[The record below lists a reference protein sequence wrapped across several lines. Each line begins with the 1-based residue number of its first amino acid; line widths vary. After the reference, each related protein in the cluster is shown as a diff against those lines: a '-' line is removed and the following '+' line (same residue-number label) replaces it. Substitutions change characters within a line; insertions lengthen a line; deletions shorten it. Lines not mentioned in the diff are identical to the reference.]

1 MKDYTFDEKEKEKF
15 ILNYEIFNKSSEI
28 IVYFATGETYIIP
41 YTQENEKKLLDKMRK
56 QVKESGKF
64 EAEVNKKIDSLKN
77 FKIPLTIFFTI
88 FFPTMVLGAC
98 YGKEIPTFAY
108 CLIGCWGTAGVSIL
122 IKEVIEEKILKN
134 KLKDLAKN
142 RKFLDK
148 EREIIEALE
157 EEKNR
162 VHQNTLS
169 NVSLK
174 TDKQISNAV
183 KSDRPAIDINTVD
196 RIPEEDLDQILS
208 NIERDKAFG
217 FDYTNASMLPK
228 KRTKKNK

>member
-15 ILNYEIFNKSSEI
+15 ILNYEILKDSNEI
-28 IVYFATGETYIIP
+28 IVHFATGEDYVIP
-41 YTQENEKKLLDKMRK
+41 YTKENEEKLLDKMRK

-64 EAEVNKKIDSLKN
+64 ETEVNKKIDSLKN
-77 FKIPLTIFFTI
+77 FKIPLTVFFTI
-88 FFPTMVLGAC
+88 FFPTMALAAC
-98 YGKEIPTFAY
+98 YGNKIPTFAY
-108 CLIGCWGTAGVSIL
+108 YLIGCWGTVGVSIL
-122 IKEVIEEKILKN
+122 IKAVIEKKILKN

-148 EREIIEALE
+148 EREITEALE
-157 EEKNR
+157 EEKDR

-174 TDKQISNAV
+174 TDKKISNAV
-183 KSDRPAIDINTVD
+183 SENRPAIDINTVD

-208 NIERDKAFG
+208 NINRDKAFG
-217 FDYTNASMLPK
+217 FDYTNARTIPK
-228 KRTKKNK
+228 KRTRKK